1 MADNAWGATPA
12 ATEAEAGAW
21 GTSDLQSAL
30 PETNGHS
37 GHADP
42 DSNNGEDGGPAPVV
56 QVVPPKLEGWVEATP
71 YEYDEFA
78 NRETEWDGQARIYEW
93 DGEEGDI
100 GPEFPELEV
109 QLFGPV
115 EERGRRGIDFSAIA
129 ELQLVQEGPTRVEP
143 IDSFRA
149 AGLHPAMLRNVE
161 LAGYDVPTP
170 IQRYCVP
177 AISQGYDVIAIAQTG
192 SGKTAAYLIP
202 IINKLMGKAKKL
214 AAPRPNPAT
223 YQPGIDPP
231 CRAEP
236 LVVVVCPS
244 RELAVQIFNEARKFC
259 YRSMLRPCVLYGGG
273 PMREQMEQIAKGC
286 DILVASPGRLI
297 DFMDRPEILS
307 LRRVRY
313 MVIDEADEML
323 DADWKD
329 DLDQIL
335 SGGDQEEGNI
345 KYMLFSATFPKAA
358 RDLAK
363 THLADN
369 HVRLRVGRA
378 GSTHGNIKQDIVWV
392 EPYLKKQACLDL
404 LNTVPPGRT
413 IIFVNS
419 KRAADEL
426 DDFLFNKGVPC
437 VSMHGERTQR
447 EREAAMRAF
456 RAGRSPVLITTAVTA
471 RGIDV
476 RNVLHVINFDL
487 PSAMYGGIE
496 EYTHRIGRTGR
507 IGHRGLATSFYTER
521 DEDLASVLTRT
532 LLETGQEI
540 PDFLQA
546 YIPEDTEHLHFEA
559 DSDFEEEAAGG
570 DDVGDDDAGDAW
582 GGGGDAGGDADDAG
596 GGGWGAG
603 N

>member
-1 MADNAWGATPA
+1 MADNNWGAAPA

-21 GTSDLQSAL
+21 GTADLQSAL
-30 PETNGHS
+30 PETNGHN
-37 GHADP
+37 GANHH
-42 DSNNGEDGGPAPVV
+42 SNNGENGAPAPVE
-56 QVVPPKLEGWVEATP
+56 QVAPPKLEGWVEATP
-71 YEYDEFA
+71 YHYDEFA
-78 NRETEWDGQARIYEW
+78 NREAEWDGQAPIYEW

-129 ELQLVQEGPTRVEP
+129 ELELVQEGPTRVEP
-143 IDSFRA
+143 IDSFRD

-170 IQRYCVP
+170 IQRYCIP
-177 AISQGYDVIAIAQTG
+177 SISQGHDVIAIAQTG

-236 LVVVVCPS
+236 LVVIVCPS

-273 PMREQMEQIAKGC
+273 SMRDQMDQLAKGC

-323 DADWKD
+323 DDDWKD
-329 DLDQIL
+329 EFDQIL

-358 RDLAK
+358 RDLAR

-378 GSTHGNIKQDIVWV
+378 GSTHANIKQDVIWV

-532 LLETGQEI
+532 LLETGQEV

-559 DSDFEEEAAGG
+559 DSDFEEEGAGG
-570 DDVGDDDAGDAW
+570 DDAGNDQADDGWGADAD
-582 GGGGDAGGDADDAG
+582 GDAGGNVDDNAG
-596 GGGWGAG
+596 GDGWGA
-603 N
+603 